1 MTEAMA
7 WDWEVSKDKTWLNPS
22 EESYY
27 LATRWKKQGRK
38 SILDLGCGLGRHAIL
53 FAKNGF
59 SVCGVDLSSEGIS
72 HMMQWAEHEHVQ
84 VDSKEADMMSLPF
97 PNDSFDCV
105 FAFHVIYH
113 CDTQGMRK
121 VIEEM
126 KRVLKP
132 GGELFCT
139 LYSKDTLS
147 YRNQSYPKV
156 DDNTLIKME
165 EGPEKGIPHFFAD
178 LDDVLKLFSDFR
190 IIEVRHKDDCYHDNQ
205 KHDFKHY
212 FVLAEKTV

>member
-1 MTEAMA
+1 MTETMA
-7 WDWEVSKDKTWLNPS
+7 WNWEASQDQIWLEPS

-27 LATRWKKQGRK
+27 LAERWRKQGRK

-53 FAKNGF
+53 FAKSGF
-59 SVCGVDLSSEGIS
+59 SVCGVDLSSEGIA
-72 HMMQWAEHEHVQ
+72 HMMKWAEQENVSL
-84 VDSKEADMMSLPF
+84 DSKKADMMNLPF
-97 PNDSFDCV
+97 PANTFDCV

-121 VIEEM
+121 VIGEM

-139 LYSKDTLS
+139 LYSKDTRF
-147 YRNQSYPKV
+147 YREQSYPKI
-156 DDNTLIKME
+156 DDNTLVKME

-178 LDDVLKLFSDFR
+178 LDDTLKLFSDFQ
-190 IIEVRHKDDCYHDNQ
+190 IIEIRHKDDCYLHGR